1 MNRSWLRG
9 RRKILQAEGPE
20 SAKAV
25 GGVQQVF
32 GAEERQQKGAVGDV
46 APGPP
51 AAGAAEGH
59 VLRLAGR

>member
-32 GAEERQQKGAVGDV
+32 GAEERQREMWLLAHPLQGQ
-46 APGPP
+46 
-51 AAGAAEGH
+51 
-59 VLRLAGR
+59 LRATC